1 MLAICAT
8 IARACRAPAKQSD
21 NWAGWNHIAYN
32 GVADSKKRERKE
44 RKRKEERERERGREG
59 KRHGRGYVRSNATKK
74 YTRFMQIQPFL

>member
-21 NWAGWNHIAYN
+21 SWAGWDHIAYN

-44 RKRKEERERERGREG
+44 RKRKEERKGEREKDTVE
-59 KRHGRGYVRSNATKK
+59 S
-74 YTRFMQIQPFL
+74 M